1 LHDTPQ
7 RSHFKRIQRDF
18 SSGCIRV
25 ENAPLLAAYLLSE
38 DHSWS
43 PETLSAALASGA
55 RRVVRIPLPIRVHL
69 LYMTAWMD
77 DQGKL
82 QFREDIYDRDGALDE
97 ALQQRN
103 PYLPPGLNE
112 GAAVVTAPKA

>member
-1 LHDTPQ
+1 
-7 RSHFKRIQRDF
+7 
-18 SSGCIRV
+18 
-25 ENAPLLAAYLLSE
+25 
-38 DHSWS
+38 
-43 PETLSAALASGA
+43 
-55 RRVVRIPLPIRVHL
+55 
-69 LYMTAWMD
+69 MTAWMD